1 MIEAFFFMIFFDSPK
16 ALVLDGIYWSIGATT
31 VIFVQALSGASHVTQ
46 FLVAE
51 GPQNGGLS
59 SAD

>member
-1 MIEAFFFMIFFDSPK
+1 MIFFDSPK
-16 ALVLDGIYWSIGATT
+16 ALVLDGISWSIGATT

-46 FLVAE
+46 FLVVE